1 MHVYLV
7 YDRNTGRILH
17 TVSKY
22 MMGQAEAVPMEP
34 EEVLAELGEDLRGP
48 HVGVATLPVGFTPGD
63 RSQRISIEARTGVAR
78 MMPAPSRPPAGAAP
92 QARSASRK
100 TPAGKARSSRKGAR
114 K

>member
-17 TVSKY
+17 SVSKY
-22 MMGQAEAVPMEP
+22 MMGQSEPVPMEP

-48 HVGVATLPVGFTPGD
+48 HVAVATLPVGFTPGD
-63 RSQRISIEARTGVAR
+63 RSQRLSIEAKTGVAS
-78 MMPAPSRPPAGAAP
+78 MMPAPSRLPAGAAP
-92 QARSASRK
+92 QGRSGPRK
-100 TPAGKARSSRKGAR
+100 APAGQARRSRQGAR